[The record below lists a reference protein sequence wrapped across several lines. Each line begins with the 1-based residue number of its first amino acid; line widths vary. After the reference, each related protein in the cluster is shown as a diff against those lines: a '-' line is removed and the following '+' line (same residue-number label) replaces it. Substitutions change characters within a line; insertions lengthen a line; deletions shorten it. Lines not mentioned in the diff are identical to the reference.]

1 MWDSSYST
9 ISLVF
14 ILSWSLNSFSLFR
27 FSICIWSFSSSC
39 LCDNENFWMSFSFL
53 LIFFKVDFF
62 IMEMKLSYWL
72 SMMKGKSY
80 QSLIW
85 FVGPR
90 GVQRLDQVG
99 TVHQTGLVVDVQP
112 GAEETLSS
120 QGVIPELY
128 QVLLMRSCSISYLV
142 SSWRISLSNMSN
154 LCQGIQSAATERT
167 RERSR
172 TVSPAQLSQA
182 QLELLSFE
190 LFLVSS
196 GSAGGLIIDSSW
208 SIVVLSAGMQQSGK
222 GRGKLEF
229 TVPTLSVSE
238 RN

>member
-1 MWDSSYST
+1 MRS
-9 ISLVF
+9 
-14 ILSWSLNSFSLFR
+14 
-27 FSICIWSFSSSC
+27 WSFSYFDS
-39 LCDNENFWMSFSFL
+39 N
-53 LIFFKVDFF
+53 
-62 IMEMKLSYWL
+62 
-72 SMMKGKSY
+72 
-80 QSLIW
+80 
-85 FVGPR
+85 
-90 GVQRLDQVG
+90 
-99 TVHQTGLVVDVQP
+99 
-112 GAEETLSS
+112 
-120 QGVIPELY
+120 
-128 QVLLMRSCSISYLV
+128 
-142 SSWRISLSNMSN
+142 WRISLSNMSN

-196 GSAGGLIIDSSW
+196 GSAGGLIMDSSW

-222 GRGKLEF
+222 GRGKLDL